1 MGIIN
6 PSTLIQIS
14 GSEEI
19 RQEAKFNTA
28 NQNLAI
34 LEFPGWFREN
44 KREPGRRVAFSAS
57 DAYNFTDPL
66 FDTGILGPV
75 RIVGTRAQNLIDKHM
90 DSRILQSSSCYLV
103 ALQKTRTSS

>member
-1 MGIIN
+1 MRIIN

-19 RQEAKFNTA
+19 RQEAKFNNA
-28 NQNLAI
+28 NQNFAI

-66 FDTGILGPV
+66 FDTGILGP
-75 RIVGTRAQNLIDKHM
+75 
-90 DSRILQSSSCYLV
+90 ILRSSSCYLV
-103 ALQKTRTSS
+103 ALQKTRTSSRVYSETA